1 MIVEYKETEGG
12 LSPEEYKDQIERESA
27 EALL

>member
-1 MIVEYKETEGG
+1 MIVDYQETEGG
-12 LSPEEYKDQIERESA
+12 LSPEEYKVETEKESA